1 MNVRSSRI
9 YLRGSYRAFVITL
22 AFLFVAAVLLI
33 GLIQMPASSKL
44 AFLFPTVLLFLTAY

>member
-1 MNVRSSRI
+1 M
-9 YLRGSYRAFVITL
+9 ITL